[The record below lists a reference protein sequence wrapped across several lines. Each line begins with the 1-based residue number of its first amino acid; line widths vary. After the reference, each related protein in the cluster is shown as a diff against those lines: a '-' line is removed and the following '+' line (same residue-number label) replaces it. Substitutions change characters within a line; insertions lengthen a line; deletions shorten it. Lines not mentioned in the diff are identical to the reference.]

1 MSFKKRHFPHETKF
15 QVLKKKKKKDTYLR
29 KAAIFPFKESE
40 AFSTFIDREHT

>member
-15 QVLKKKKKKDTYLR
+15 QVLKKKKKGTYLR

-40 AFSTFIDREHT
+40 AFSTFIDLEHT